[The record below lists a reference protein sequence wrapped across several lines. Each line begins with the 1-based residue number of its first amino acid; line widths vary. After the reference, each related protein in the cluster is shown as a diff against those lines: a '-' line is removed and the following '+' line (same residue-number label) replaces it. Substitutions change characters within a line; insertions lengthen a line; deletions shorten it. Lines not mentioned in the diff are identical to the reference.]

1 MPVSAV
7 QSGYQIL
14 QQSSRIADNSSREI
28 NQAQLKDYPNVDQ
41 NKPELPSIEAF
52 PDTNNLNTKNQPD
65 INKPSALYSSPPP
78 DKINAIYQLNQANQ
92 YAKIGTNM
100 IQRDQDMIGTL
111 LDVRV

>member
-65 INKPSALYSSPPP
+65 INKPSALYSSPPRI
-78 DKINAIYQLNQANQ
+78 KSMQSTNSIRRINTQKSGQ
-92 YAKIGTNM
+92 T
-100 IQRDQDMIGTL
+100 
-111 LDVRV
+111 